1 MEFEYELINGLKS
14 NLLNLKDASSQKK
27 NNNNFKFFIDKL
39 SNSSDKKYMY
49 NNPSCRIISSLF
61 TKDYRETL
69 LESFDKINKNLNS
82 SCKKDE
88 NSNNESNDSNLIKL
102 NPINDTY
109 LINYNIYNVKK
120 SSIFHIKIFDKYIK
134 YFPIFTTLTD
144 YEKYIS
150 YNPLIENNPNFS
162 IIPNSFMHDNFDLK
176 DYEISLEKFQNIKD
190 KYIKHDF
197 TRKNIT
203 YFWEIFKY
211 LFEEIKI
218 NIGCITSQNQC
229 NEIFKICAK
238 LINDINEIIEE
249 ILGLNRENNKI
260 INNSANFQIINKELM
275 IKEEEIKVDK
285 IKDNEIKNY
294 NDDFCIFNNNVIRK
308 NFILNS
314 INSKSMDYNFLD
326 NEKDKDNKNIEIS
339 ENSIKI

>member
-1 MEFEYELINGLKS
+1 
-14 NLLNLKDASSQKK
+14 
-27 NNNNFKFFIDKL
+27 
-39 SNSSDKKYMY
+39 
-49 NNPSCRIISSLF
+49 
-61 TKDYRETL
+61 
-69 LESFDKINKNLNS
+69 
-82 SCKKDE
+82 
-88 NSNNESNDSNLIKL
+88 
-102 NPINDTY
+102 
-109 LINYNIYNVKK
+109 
-120 SSIFHIKIFDKYIK
+120 
-134 YFPIFTTLTD
+134 
-144 YEKYIS
+144 
-150 YNPLIENNPNFS
+150 
-162 IIPNSFMHDNFDLK
+162 MHDNFDLK